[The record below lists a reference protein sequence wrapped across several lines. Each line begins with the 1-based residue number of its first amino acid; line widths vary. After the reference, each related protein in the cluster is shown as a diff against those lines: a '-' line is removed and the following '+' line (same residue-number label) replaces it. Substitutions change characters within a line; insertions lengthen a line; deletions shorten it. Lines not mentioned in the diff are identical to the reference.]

1 MKDDEKFSDDPAE
14 NIRLENEFLKIKLKA
29 QYGDAF
35 SMETNAEL
43 PPEIENQF
51 LKNIMA
57 FEDANIN
64 KDTTT
69 VYETIGKPAY
79 KPAEE
84 LDEAELGS
92 ELKKLNAILQKHNLA
107 LDICDGQYPD
117 LIIYKFITEE
127 LFAHELEMNGIPG
140 MTINFI
146 YEEFHPNHKAEITK
160 CTHQFLQ
167 HWFTQHF
174 DEYATEL
181 SNEIIKLD
189 GRQMT
194 RAELIV
200 KMQLFFNA
208 FQQFKDDAYNIDKVV
223 FEIKD
228 ETNTGM
234 GYAEGMLKYDAL
246 LEKGESIHFEG
257 PYKLYLQMEDKWWG
271 IFSFVMPGFNL

>member
-1 MKDDEKFSDDPAE
+1 MQDDEKFSDDLVE

-35 SMETNAEL
+35 SMEANADL

-51 LKNIMA
+51 LKNILA

-64 KDTTT
+64 EDTST
-69 VYETIGKPAY
+69 VYEAIGKPAY

-84 LDEAELGS
+84 LDEAELSS

-107 LDICDGQYPD
+107 LDICDGPYPD

-189 GRQMT
+189 GRQMS
-194 RAELIV
+194 REEAID
-200 KMQLFFNA
+200 KMNIFFDA
-208 FQQFKDDAYNIDKVV
+208 FHEFKDDGYNINDIS
-223 FEIKD
+223 FELHED
-228 ETNTGM
+228 ERGL
-234 GYAEGMLKYDAL
+234 GFAEGMLEYDAVMDN
-246 LEKGESIHFEG
+246 GEIIHYEG
-257 PYKLYLQMEDKWWG
+257 PYKLYMQREDNWWS
-271 IFSFVMPGFNL
+271 IFYFVMPGFTW

>member
-1 MKDDEKFSDDPAE
+1 MKDDEKFSDDPEE
-14 NIRLENEFLKIKLKA
+14 NIRVKNEFLKIKLKA

-64 KDTTT
+64 KDTST
-69 VYETIGKPAY
+69 VYEAIGKPAY

-84 LDEAELGS
+84 LDEGVLSS
-92 ELKKLNAILQKHNLA
+92 ELKRMNALLQKHNLS
-107 LDICDGQYPD
+107 LDICDGPYPD

-127 LFAHELEMNGIPG
+127 LFAHELEMNGIPS

-167 HWFTQHF
+167 HWFTCN
-174 DEYATEL
+174 L
-181 SNEIIKLD
+181 MI
-189 GRQMT
+189 
-194 RAELIV
+194 
-200 KMQLFFNA
+200 
-208 FQQFKDDAYNIDKVV
+208 
-223 FEIKD
+223 
-228 ETNTGM
+228 
-234 GYAEGMLKYDAL
+234 
-246 LEKGESIHFEG
+246 
-257 PYKLYLQMEDKWWG
+257 
-271 IFSFVMPGFNL
+271 MPLN